1 MSAHWLLLLQTLT
14 NLNVLQP
21 SEGLPRGWTLEP
33 VRGASAPQFRVTR
46 NHFLRIE
53 HAGGAGF
60 ARYRL
65 RQPVPPPVRKGTLT
79 WGWQTATPVHTA
91 TLRQRARDDSPVRVF
106 VEFADGRMI
115 LYSWGNTEGR
125 GEAFLSPSSS
135 LRVVVVLERAEDADG
150 SWHVERRD
158 PFADYRRAFNRAA
171 KSIIAVGV
179 VSDTDQIG
187 GRALAEVSDLEWQP
201 GASP

>member
-1 MSAHWLLLLQTLT
+1 
-14 NLNVLQP
+14 
-21 SEGLPRGWTLEP
+21 
-33 VRGASAPQFRVTR
+33 
-46 NHFLRIE
+46 
-53 HAGGAGF
+53 
-60 ARYRL
+60 
-65 RQPVPPPVRKGTLT
+65 
-79 WGWQTATPVHTA
+79 
-91 TLRQRARDDSPVRVF
+91 
-106 VEFADGRMI
+106 MI

-125 GEAFLSPSSS
+125 GEMFLSPASG
-135 LRVVVVLERAEDADG
+135 LRAVVVLERAEDADG

-179 VSDTDQIG
+179 LSDTDQIG